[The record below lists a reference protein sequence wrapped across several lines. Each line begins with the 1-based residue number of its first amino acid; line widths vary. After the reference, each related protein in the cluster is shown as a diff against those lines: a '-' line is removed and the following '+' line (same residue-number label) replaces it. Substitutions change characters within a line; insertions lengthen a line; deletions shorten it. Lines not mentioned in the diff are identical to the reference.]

1 MSMNYAVT
9 GSDRKRL
16 VGIICR
22 QTGLKAQY
30 EGVPTMAYTIGGI
43 TVDKT
48 GVMMWDDTVGPDEIQ
63 RIAAALKAEGF
74 ESEEEESFAAEDYIR
89 ANQEESESDNTD
101 AVGLTISLPQAGF
114 SKESLER
121 LHKLIDSKASLIK
134 KSLSTDR
141 LTFRISEDKIEFPWW
156 SRMPSPDETRAYI
169 AFISALCTK
178 AKEAKRINA
187 KDREVQSEKF
197 AFRVFLLNLGFVG
210 PEYKAMRGILMK
222 NLSGSAA
229 FPTQAAA
236 DEFSEKQKAKREAE
250 KEATVSAGSSEAG

>member
-1 MSMNYAVT
+1 MSMNFGVT

-48 GVMMWDDTVGPDEIQ
+48 GVMSWDETVSPDEIQ

-89 ANQEESESDNTD
+89 TNQEESESDSTET
-101 AVGLTISLPQAGF
+101 VGLTISLPQSGF
-114 SKESLER
+114 TPESLER
-121 LHKLIDSKASLIK
+121 LQKLIDSKASLIE
-134 KSLSTDR
+134 KSLGTDR
-141 LTFRISEDKIEFPWW
+141 LTFEISDGKIEFPWW
-156 SRMPSPDETRAYI
+156 SRMPGPDEVRAYI

-178 AKEAKRINA
+178 AKEAKRVNA
-187 KDREVQSEKF
+187 RDREVQSEKF

-210 PEYKAMRGILMK
+210 PEYKAMRSILLK

-236 DEFSEKQKAKREAE
+236 DEFSEKQKAKRDAE
-250 KEATVSAGSSEAG
+250 KATAESADTGEAV